1 MSEKKP
7 PLPLFRIHYRSA
19 FPADGV
25 WRSSEPVHEIVIQ
38 AENSEAAEAFWLKHF
53 PTFPLVKVTPEDTP
67 NTPLKVY
74 EITWV
79 IDANEESDGDLVI
92 EAPDVRTALMEFLAS
107 MTEELHE
114 VKIEHFPGHKPL
126 LPLTD
131 AKFNIWLGKVILEL
145 RKQYSEWAYK
155 FELDVVKDVLDRRQ
169 NWREDF
175 TSKRK
180 IEDVCYFFLG
190 DPPDEDED
198 EEEDDKE

>member
-1 MSEKKP
+1 MSKAKFL
-7 PLPLFRIHYRSA
+7 LPLFQITYLASEEVRSVHTMTLEA
-19 FPADGV
+19 KDADKA
-25 WRSSEPVHEIVIQ
+25 Q
-38 AENSEAAEAFWLKHF
+38 TFWIKHF
-53 PTFPLVKVTPEDTP
+53 PTFPFVSVVKITAPTVPM
-67 NTPLKVY
+67 KVY

-79 IDANEESDGDLVI
+79 EDEESDGEDVTV
-92 EAPDVRTALMEFLAS
+92 EAPDLKTAFLEFMEDRS
-107 MTEELHE
+107 DLHE
-114 VKIEHFPGHKPL
+114 VKIECFPNHQPL

-131 AKFNIWLGKVILEL
+131 PDFNAWLGKVILEL

-175 TSKRK
+175 TSKHK

-198 EEEDDKE
+198 AEE